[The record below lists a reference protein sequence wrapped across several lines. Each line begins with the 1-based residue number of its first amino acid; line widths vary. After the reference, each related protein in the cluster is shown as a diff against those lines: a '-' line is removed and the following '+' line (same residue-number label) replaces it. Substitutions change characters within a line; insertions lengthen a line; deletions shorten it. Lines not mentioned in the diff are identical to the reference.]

1 MLAIARL
8 KYRILGLFPKTC
20 FLFCKSDNA
29 RVFLNTPKVFLNTPK
44 VFLNTPKVFLNTPKV
59 FLNTPKVFF
68 NKAGLLQNKVRL
80 LQNKAGLLQNKVR
93 FYVVFRQ
100 KSEFAATVLPPKNRL
115 NTGVSEDWWQG
126 GSKN

>member
-29 RVFLNTPKVFLNTPK
+29 R
-44 VFLNTPKVFLNTPKV
+44 VFLNTPKV

>member
-1 MLAIARL
+1 
-8 KYRILGLFPKTC
+8 
-20 FLFCKSDNA
+20 
-29 RVFLNTPKVFLNTPK
+29 LNTPKVIFI
-44 VFLNTPKVFLNTPKV
+44 
-59 FLNTPKVFF
+59 TPKVFF
-68 NKAGLLQNKVRL
+68 NKAGLLQNKVR
-80 LQNKAGLLQNKVR
+80 LLQNKVR

>member
-8 KYRILGLFPKTC
+8 KYRILGLFPQTC

-29 RVFLNTPKVFLNTPK
+29 R
-44 VFLNTPKVFLNTPKV
+44 V

-100 KSEFAATVLPPKNRL
+100 K
-115 NTGVSEDWWQG
+115 
-126 GSKN
+126 